1 MSRRLITP
9 AVLDSLTRD
18 TRPWL
23 SCDDCFALMD
33 EYVEHRLADPAYTH
47 LAMETHLAACSAC
60 AEEAGSL
67 LALLGEDARRDGS

>member
-1 MSRRLITP
+1 MNRRLVTP
-9 AVLDSLTRD
+9 AVLASLTRE

-33 EYVEHRLADPAYTH
+33 EYVERRVADPGYTH

-60 AEEAGSL
+60 AEEADSL
-67 LALLGEDARRDGS
+67 LALLAEDAGRDVT